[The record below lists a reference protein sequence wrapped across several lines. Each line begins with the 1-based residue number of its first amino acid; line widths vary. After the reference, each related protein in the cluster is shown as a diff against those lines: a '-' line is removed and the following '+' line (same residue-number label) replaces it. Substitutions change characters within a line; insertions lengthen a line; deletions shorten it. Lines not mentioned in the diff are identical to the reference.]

1 MLKTAVNVA
10 VFGAFLLM
18 TLVFGF
24 FLWQTLFATEENGES
39 ETQSKPAYSEHQVRN
54 ESVLGGRSA
63 PSRSNSTEEAV
74 AEYTKWLAIFTLF
87 LVIATVGLF
96 VSGERNIKVA
106 DRSAK
111 AAKQSADAAKNALIA
126 GQRARIR
133 IDEVELGHSMGLAIG
148 KDGAT
153 VSIALVVTNIG
164 NSPAIK
170 LTFHHKLVVLAEG
183 VSIPSEHEQV
193 CEEARRQWQGG
204 FTLFPNEQFP
214 RSIGASQLSIFADA
228 PKEAIERGLK
238 SGQHVDLIV
247 VGCVDYTSLLIP
259 THTIRRRSFVN

>member
-1 MLKTAVNVA
+1 
-10 VFGAFLLM
+10 
-18 TLVFGF
+18 
-24 FLWQTLFATEENGES
+24 
-39 ETQSKPAYSEHQVRN
+39 
-54 ESVLGGRSA
+54 
-63 PSRSNSTEEAV
+63 
-74 AEYTKWLAIFTLF
+74 
-87 LVIATVGLF
+87 
-96 VSGERNIKVA
+96 
-106 DRSAK
+106 
-111 AAKQSADAAKNALIA
+111 
-126 GQRARIR
+126 
-133 IDEVELGHSMGLAIG
+133 
-148 KDGAT
+148 
-153 VSIALVVTNIG
+153 VTNIG

-247 VGCVDYTSLLIP
+247 VGCVDYTFP
-259 THTIRRRSFVN
+259 TDPDTHHQTPFIRQLIRRDVGAPINIDDNMLRPEQLMLREFADHIVRAAD